1 MKTIGMIGGLSWES
15 SAQYYRLINETVR
28 DRLGGLWSAV
38 SLMHTVNFE
47 EIERFQRLG
56 HWDQAAGVL
65 IDSARRLERGGADF
79 ILICSNT
86 MHRMANEVEA
96 AVQIPLL
103 HIADPTAEQI
113 QTQGLTQVGL
123 LGTAFTMEQA
133 FYKDRLRE
141 KYGLNVLVPDE
152 ADRKT
157 AHRIIYEELVQGRIE
172 ASSKAEYVR
181 IMQALVDRG
190 AQGIILGCTEIML
203 LVGESDTTVPIFDTT
218 TLHALASVDLALQP
232 NTSEG

>member
-1 MKTIGMIGGLSWES
+1 MKTIGLIGGLSWES

-141 KYGLNVLVPDE
+141 KHGLNVLVPEE

-157 AHRIIYEELVQGRIE
+157 VHRIIYEELVQGRIE

-218 TLHALASVDLALQP
+218 TLHALAAVDLALQP
-232 NTSEG
+232 NASEW